1 MKIAYNDSEQHLVT
15 VKVLNRYDSNKKGN
29 QMKANENTKVPIS
42 QKLAYGCGMS
52 GGNIMSVLMSNFI
65 TAYYTDTAL
74 IAPMAIATMMVVA
87 RVFDGVSDFAMGSV
101 VDRTN
106 TKLGKA
112 RPWIFVAA
120 PLMLAGIILILNVPA
135 SWAEQMKLVYAYITY
150 IFLNAIVYT
159 IYGISHTALLPRM
172 TRDSEDRTLTSTV
185 AIIMQNLAQIAAAS
199 GITVLYLNIG
209 WRYTSVIVG
218 LVAGVLILIEALV
231 CREKVDMEED
241 GHTEKSGQKKQAPPL
256 MEQFGAVLKCKYF
269 WCCLIFGICTLVYNA
284 NAASCTIYYCT
295 WVLGDS
301 MYTATLLGLGV
312 APSIIMLAV
321 TPYLT
326 KRFSKRSFMSVCSL
340 GLILSFLLVLI
351 DPTSKTL
358 LLGCAFL
365 RSFAGGPM
373 FAGIYAFIADSA
385 NYVEWKS
392 GIHAE
397 GLMSA
402 SQSMGQKIGM
412 GIGGASVMWVL
423 AAAGYDSTLET
434 QSAAVI
440 SAMKFSYIWV
450 DAITCVILLLCILL
464 LDVEKY
470 LPEMQKQ

>member
-1 MKIAYNDSEQHLVT
+1 MS
-15 VKVLNRYDSNKKGN
+15 RN
-29 QMKANENTKVPIS
+29 QNENATIPIP
-42 QKLAYGCGMS
+42 QKIAYGCGMS

-74 IAPMAIATMMVVA
+74 IAPLAIATMMVVA

-106 TKLGKA
+106 TKMGKA
-112 RPWIFVAA
+112 RPWIFAAA
-120 PLMLAGIILILNVPA
+120 PLMLAGIILILNVPQG
-135 SWAEQMKLVYAYITY
+135 WQDGMKLVYAYVTY

-172 TRDSEDRTLTSTV
+172 SRNSQDRTLTSTI

-199 GITVLYLNIG
+199 GITVLYLNVG
-209 WRYTSVIVG
+209 WRVTSVIVG
-218 LVAGVLILIEALV
+218 LVAGVLILIEGLV
-231 CREKVDMEED
+231 CRENVDMDEASETVTD
-241 GHTEKSGQKKQAPPL
+241 ASKKQGPPL
-256 MEQFGAVLKCKYF
+256 VDQFKAVLKCKYF
-269 WCCLIFGICTLVYNA
+269 WCCLVFGICTLVYNA

-321 TPYLT
+321 TPWLT
-326 KRFSKRSFMSVCSL
+326 KKFSKRGFMSVCSI
-340 GLILSFLLVLI
+340 GLILSFLLI
-351 DPTSKTL
+351 NIAPTSKSML
-358 LLGCAFL
+358 LACAFL
-365 RSFAGGPM
+365 RNFAGGPM

-385 NYVEWKS
+385 NYVEWKT

-397 GLMSA
+397 GLMSS

-423 AAAGYDSTLET
+423 AAAGYDSTLEA
-434 QSAAVI
+434 QSAGVI
-440 SAMKFSYIWV
+440 SALKFSYIWV
-450 DAITCVILLLCILL
+450 DALVCLILLLCILL

-470 LPEMQKQ
+470 LPQMQGETQS

>member
-1 MKIAYNDSEQHLVT
+1 MSTKETKKIPLPQ
-15 VKVLNRYDSNKKGN
+15 KV
-29 QMKANENTKVPIS
+29 
-42 QKLAYGCGMS
+42 AYGCGMS

-87 RVFDGVSDFAMGSV
+87 RVFDGVSDFAMGSI

-106 TKLGKA
+106 TKIGKA
-112 RPWIFVAA
+112 RPWVFAAA
-120 PLMLAGIILILNVPA
+120 PLMLAGIILILNVPQ
-135 SWAEQMKLVYAYITY
+135 SWESGMKLVYAYVTY

-159 IYGISHTALLPRM
+159 IYGISHTALLARM
-172 TRDSEDRTLTSTV
+172 SHDSQDRTLTSTI

-199 GITVLYLNIG
+199 GITVLYLNVG
-209 WRYTSVIVG
+209 WRFTSVIVG
-218 LVAGVLILIEALV
+218 GVAGVLILIEALL
-231 CREKVDMEED
+231 CLEL
-241 GHTEKSGQKKQAPPL
+241 TETQDVSADVNKEKKQDASL
-256 MEQFGAVLKCKYF
+256 LDQFKAVLKCKYF
-269 WCCLIFGICTLVYNA
+269 WCCLVFGVCTLVYNA

-312 APSIIMLAV
+312 APSIIMLVV
-321 TPYLT
+321 TPWLT
-326 KRFSKRSFMSVCSL
+326 QKFSKRSFMSVCSI
-340 GLILSFLLVLI
+340 GLILSFVLI
-351 DPTSKTL
+351 NVAPTSKGVL
-358 LLGCAFL
+358 LACAFL

-373 FAGIYAFIADSA
+373 FAGIYSFIADSA
-385 NYVEWKS
+385 NYVEWKT

-397 GLMSA
+397 GLMAS

-423 AAAGYDSTLET
+423 AAAGYDSTLAA
-434 QSAAVI
+434 QSEAVI
-440 SAMKFSYIWV
+440 SALKFSYIWV
-450 DAITCVILLLCILL
+450 DAIVCAVLLLCILL

-470 LPEMQKQ
+470 LPQMQNSYGKGE

>member
-1 MKIAYNDSEQHLVT
+1 MSTKETKKIPIPQ
-15 VKVLNRYDSNKKGN
+15 KV
-29 QMKANENTKVPIS
+29 
-42 QKLAYGCGMS
+42 AYGCGMS

-87 RVFDGVSDFAMGSV
+87 RVFDGVSDFTMGSI

-106 TKLGKA
+106 TKIGKA
-112 RPWIFVAA
+112 RPWVFAAA
-120 PLMLAGIILILNVPA
+120 PLMLAGIILILNVPQ
-135 SWAEQMKLVYAYITY
+135 SWESGMKLVYAYVTY

-159 IYGISHTALLPRM
+159 IYGISHTALLARM
-172 TRDSEDRTLTSTV
+172 SHDSQDRTLTSTI

-199 GITVLYLNIG
+199 GITVLYLNVG
-209 WRYTSVIVG
+209 WRFTSVIVG
-218 LVAGVLILIEALV
+218 AVAGVLILIEALLCQELTETQDV
-231 CREKVDMEED
+231 SADMNKE
-241 GHTEKSGQKKQAPPL
+241 KKQGASL
-256 MEQFGAVLKCKYF
+256 LDQFKAVLKCKYF
-269 WCCLIFGICTLVYNA
+269 WCCLMFGVCTLVYNA

-312 APSIIMLAV
+312 APSIIMLVV
-321 TPYLT
+321 TPWLT
-326 KRFSKRSFMSVCSL
+326 QKFSKRGFMSVCSI
-340 GLILSFLLVLI
+340 GLILSFALI
-351 DPTSKTL
+351 NVAPTSKGVL
-358 LLGCAFL
+358 LACAFL

-385 NYVEWKS
+385 NYVEWKT

-397 GLMSA
+397 GLMAS

-423 AAAGYDSTLET
+423 AAAGYDSTLAA
-434 QSAAVI
+434 QSEAVI
-440 SAMKFSYIWV
+440 SALKFSYIWV
-450 DAITCVILLLCILL
+450 DAIVCAVLLLCILL

-470 LPEMQKQ
+470 LPQMRNAYGKGE

>member
-1 MKIAYNDSEQHLVT
+1 MSNNESKKIPL
-15 VKVLNRYDSNKKGN
+15 
-29 QMKANENTKVPIS
+29 P

-65 TAYYTDTAL
+65 TAYFTDTAL
-74 IAPMAIATMMVVA
+74 IAPLAIATMMVVA
-87 RVFDGVSDFAMGSV
+87 RVFDGVSDFAMGSI
-101 VDRTN
+101 VDRTHS
-106 TKLGKA
+106 KMGKA
-112 RPWIFVAA
+112 RPWIYVAA
-120 PLMLAGIILILNVPA
+120 PLMLAGIILILNVPVG
-135 SWAEQMKLVYAYITY
+135 WADNMKLVYAYVTY

-172 TRDSEDRTLTSTV
+172 TRDSQDRTLTSTV

-218 LVAGVLILIEALV
+218 FVAGGLILIEALV
-231 CREKVDMEED
+231 CRETVDMDAEE
-241 GHTEKSGQKKQAPPL
+241 GPANAGKSAQQAPPL
-256 MEQFGAVLKCKYF
+256 ADQFKAVLKCKYF
-269 WCCLIFGICTLVYNA
+269 WCCLVFGICTLVYNA

-295 WVLGDS
+295 WILDDA

-326 KRFSKRSFMSVCSL
+326 KRFSKRTFMSVCSI
-340 GLILSFLLVLI
+340 GLILSFLLI
-351 DPTSKTL
+351 NIAPTSKGL

-365 RSFAGGPM
+365 RNFAGGPM

-397 GLMSA
+397 GLMSS

-423 AAAGYDSTLET
+423 AAAGYDATLET
-434 QSAAVI
+434 QSAAVMTALKI
-440 SAMKFSYIWV
+440 SYIWV
-450 DAITCVILLLCILL
+450 DAAVCAVLLICILL

-470 LPEMQKQ
+470 LPEMEKSR

>member
-1 MKIAYNDSEQHLVT
+1 MSRNE
-15 VKVLNRYDSNKKGN
+15 SNK
-29 QMKANENTKVPIS
+29 IS
-42 QKLAYGCGMS
+42 IPQKLAYGCGMS

-65 TAYYTDTAL
+65 TAYFTDTAL
-74 IAPMAIATMMVVA
+74 IAPLAIATMMVVA

-101 VDRTN
+101 VDRTH
-106 TKLGKA
+106 TKIGKA
-112 RPWIFVAA
+112 RPWIYVAA
-120 PLMLAGIILILNVPA
+120 PLMLVGIILILNVPTGW
-135 SWAEQMKLVYAYITY
+135 SDGMKLFYAYVTY

-172 TRDSEDRTLTSTV
+172 TRDSQDRTLTSTV

-218 LVAGVLILIEALV
+218 LVAGILILIEALV
-231 CREKVDMEED
+231 CRETVGMDENTASAD
-241 GHTEKSGQKKQAPPL
+241 AGKKQQDVPPL
-256 MEQFGAVLKCKYF
+256 LDQFKAVLKCKYF
-269 WCCLIFGICTLVYNA
+269 WCCLVFGICTLVYNA

-312 APSIIMLAV
+312 APSIIMLVV

-326 KRFSKRSFMSVCSL
+326 KRFSKRTFMSVCSL
-340 GLILSFLLVLI
+340 GLILSFLLI
-351 DPTSKTL
+351 NIAPTSKGL

-365 RSFAGGPM
+365 RNFAGGPM

-397 GLMSA
+397 GLMSS

-423 AAAGYDSTLET
+423 AAAGYDATLEV
-434 QSAAVI
+434 QSTAVM
-440 SAMKFSYIWV
+440 SALKFSYIWV
-450 DAITCVILLLCILL
+450 DAIVCVILLICILL

-470 LPEMQKQ
+470 LPEMQKKLS

>member
-1 MKIAYNDSEQHLVT
+1 MSTKETKKIPLPQ
-15 VKVLNRYDSNKKGN
+15 KV
-29 QMKANENTKVPIS
+29 
-42 QKLAYGCGMS
+42 AYGCGMS

-87 RVFDGVSDFAMGSV
+87 RVFDGVSDFAMGSI

-106 TKLGKA
+106 TKIGKA
-112 RPWIFVAA
+112 RPWVFAAA
-120 PLMLAGIILILNVPA
+120 PLMLAGIILILNVPQ
-135 SWAEQMKLVYAYITY
+135 SWESGMKLVYAYVTY

-159 IYGISHTALLPRM
+159 IYGISHTALLARM
-172 TRDSEDRTLTSTV
+172 SHDSQDRTLTSTI

-199 GITVLYLNIG
+199 GITVLYLNVG
-209 WRYTSVIVG
+209 LRFTSVIVG
-218 LVAGVLILIEALV
+218 GVAGVLILIEALL
-231 CREKVDMEED
+231 CREL
-241 GHTEKSGQKKQAPPL
+241 TETQDVSMDVNKEKKQGASL
-256 MEQFGAVLKCKYF
+256 LDQFKAVLKCKYF
-269 WCCLIFGICTLVYNA
+269 WCCLVFGVCTLVYNA

-312 APSIIMLAV
+312 APSIIMLVV
-321 TPYLT
+321 TPWLT
-326 KRFSKRSFMSVCSL
+326 QKFSKRGFMSVCSI
-340 GLILSFLLVLI
+340 GLILSFVLI
-351 DPTSKTL
+351 NVAPTSKGVL
-358 LLGCAFL
+358 LACAFL

-385 NYVEWKS
+385 NYVEWKT

-397 GLMSA
+397 GLMAS

-423 AAAGYDSTLET
+423 AAAGYDSTLAA
-434 QSAAVI
+434 QSEAVI
-440 SAMKFSYIWV
+440 SALKFSYIWV
-450 DAITCVILLLCILL
+450 DAIVCAVLLLCILL

-470 LPEMQKQ
+470 LPQMQNAYGKGE